1 MTRDDSTEQRPDA
14 GDDRNA
20 GQRRA
25 VIENVQPAVDNGRF
39 AVKRVVGDALLVEC
53 DAFADGHDLLTCRL
67 LVRAE
72 GGASWQEYPM
82 REIGNDRWQGR
93 VVVGDVGRHEF
104 AVEAQVDRFRTW
116 RHDLGRRED
125 ESDIALH
132 LLDGAAMLEAASGRA
147 SDTADAAL
155 LATTAGELADERQ
168 PVHERREKALAPAIA
183 ELAIRHGSRD
193 FATRSA
199 VLPLLVDDAL
209 AGFSAWYEFFPRS
222 TVVRGDPDQPLGISR
237 DEDGGKLPHGTL
249 RDAIGRLPYIADL
262 GFDIVYLPPI
272 HPIGRIDRK
281 GRNNTL
287 TPDEDDV
294 GVCWAIGSAEGGHAD
309 VHPALGTMADF
320 KALVSAAREHSL
332 EIALDIAFQ
341 CAPDHPLVE
350 AHPDWFRRRADGSV
364 QFAENPPK
372 KYQDIYPF
380 DFECDD
386 WKGLWAALRDVFLHW
401 LAAGVRVFRVDNPHT
416 KPYPFWE
423 WVIAEVK
430 RERPD
435 AIFLA
440 EAFTRPKVMHRLAKL
455 GFTHSYTY
463 FTWRNTREELEQYL
477 VEVSQGE
484 GREYFRPNFWPNTP
498 DILHETLQHGGLSA
512 SALRLVLAATMS
524 SNYGIYG
531 PVFELGYVA
540 PREPG
545 SEEYLD
551 SEKYQLRR
559 WNLDRP
565 ESLAPLIRH
574 LNRIRRDYPALQD
587 TFNASVHPTDNAQLI
602 CYSKRPSR
610 ASSPGEPVGGQVG
623 GQIGGQGDGQGDG
636 QGYGQGDAKG
646 ADTTLLIV
654 VNLDPHGAQ
663 AGWTTLDLDALGIG
677 AEDEFEL
684 FDLLSGE
691 TFRWRGPHN
700 FIALD
705 PHRGPAH
712 VCALRV
718 L

>member
-1 MTRDDSTEQRPDA
+1 MPLDESTRQQLNIVDE
-14 GDDRNA
+14 RNS
-20 GQRRA
+20 GRRRA
-25 VIENVQPAVDNGRF
+25 VIENVQPRVDNGRF
-39 AVKRVVGDALLVEC
+39 AVKRIVGETLVVEC
-53 DAFADGHDLLTCRL
+53 DAFTDGHDRLTCRL
-67 LVRAE
+67 QIRAAGE
-72 GGASWQEYPM
+72 ADSLAEWEEWPM
-82 REIGNDRWQGR
+82 QDIGNDRWQVR
-93 VVVGDVGRHEF
+93 VPVGGVGRHEF
-104 AVEAQVDRFRTW
+104 RVEALVDRFRTW

-125 ESDIALH
+125 ESDIAIH
-132 LLDGAAMLEAASGRA
+132 LLDGAAMLEAAASRA
-147 SDTADAAL
+147 TDSRESAELSAAAKL
-155 LATTAGELADERQ
+155 LADEKQ
-168 PVHERREKALAPAIA
+168 AVSSRREAALEPALGT
-183 ELAIRHGSRD
+183 LAMQHGSRE

-222 TVVRGDPDQPLGISR
+222 SVVRGNPSAPVGVSV
-237 DEDGGKLPHGTL
+237 DEDDQALPHGTF
-249 RDAIGRLPYIADL
+249 RDAIERLPYIAEM

-287 TPDEDDV
+287 TPEDDDV
-294 GVCWAIGSAEGGHAD
+294 GVCWAIGSTEGGHTSL
-309 VHPALGTMADF
+309 HPELGTMTDF
-320 KALVSAAREHSL
+320 KALVAAARGHSL

-341 CAPDHPLVE
+341 CAPDHPMVK
-350 AHPDWFRRRADGSV
+350 AHPDWFRRRPDGSV

-386 WKGLWAALRDVFLHW
+386 WLGLWEALRDVFLYW
-401 LAAGVRVFRVDNPHT
+401 LEAGVRVFRVDNPHT

-430 RERPD
+430 AKRPD

-463 FTWRNTREELEQYL
+463 FTWRKSREELEQYL
-477 VEVSQGE
+477 LEVSQGE
-484 GREYFRPNFWPNTP
+484 GRDYFRPNFWPNTP
-498 DILHETLQHGGLSA
+498 DILHETLQHGGVSA
-512 SALRLVLAATMS
+512 SALRVVLAATLS

-531 PVFELGYVA
+531 PVFELGYVT

-565 ESLAPLIRH
+565 ESLAPLIGH
-574 LNRIRRDYPALQD
+574 LNRIRRDYAALQD
-587 TFNASVHPTDNAQLI
+587 TYNASVHASDNDQLI
-602 CYSKRPSR
+602 CFSKRP
-610 ASSPGEPVGGQVG
+610 ASSPGADLASTSQEPVASASSTS
-623 GQIGGQGDGQGDG
+623 DE
-636 QGYGQGDAKG
+636 
-646 ADTTLLIV
+646 TTLLII
-654 VNLDPHGAQ
+654 VNLDPHNPQ
-663 AGWTTLDLDALGIG
+663 AGWTTLDLEALGVG
-677 AEDEFEL
+677 EDDEFEL

-700 FIALD
+700 FVALD

-712 VCALRV
+712 LCALRI